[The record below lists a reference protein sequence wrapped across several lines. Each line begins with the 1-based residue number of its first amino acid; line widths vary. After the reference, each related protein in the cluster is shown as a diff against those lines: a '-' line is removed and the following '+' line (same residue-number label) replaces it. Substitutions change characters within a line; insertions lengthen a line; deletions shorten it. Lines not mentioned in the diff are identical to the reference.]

1 MTDSE
6 YIRTIESLV
15 VNNRGFQAIVD
26 LTKLLDKMS
35 ANKDAV
41 ISEYNWER
49 RTIIKFCDNPNKTN
63 KAKVNDIR
71 NILT

>member
-6 YIRTIESLV
+6 YIRAIESLV
-15 VNNRGFQAIVD
+15 VNGRGYQAIVD
-26 LTKLLDKMS
+26 LSKLLEKMS

-71 NILT
+71 SILT

>member
-6 YIRTIESLV
+6 YIRAIESLV
-15 VNNRGFQAIVD
+15 VNGRGYQAIVD
-26 LTKLLDKMS
+26 LSKLLDKMS
-35 ANKDAV
+35 AAKDSV
-41 ISEYNWER
+41 IGEYKWER

-71 NILT
+71 SILT

>member
-41 ISEYNWER
+41 INCGVKPTR
-49 RTIIKFCDNPNKTN
+49 LR
-63 KAKVNDIR
+63 VG
-71 NILT
+71 

>member
-6 YIRTIESLV
+6 YIRAIESII
-15 VNNRGFQAIVD
+15 VNGRGYQAIVD
-26 LTKLLDKMS
+26 LTKLLDEMS

-71 NILT
+71 SILT